1 MKKNEMLIVTVDGTE
16 VKVSTE
22 LYNHIITNLRNGIKI
37 GEAEIVKVDNRSK
50 TTTTTTKTTTAKSN
64 SKPKAKKAKDDF
76 DYDKYISI
84 AKKIGCYGNK
94 GVWKCGRSTVYKV
107 MNGELTQTQAKAE
120 IKAIVAKNGWGK

>member
-1 MKKNEMLIVTVDGTE
+1 MKKNEMIIVNGTE

-22 LYNHIITNLRNGIKI
+22 LYNHIVLNIRNGIEL
-37 GEAEIVKVDNRSK
+37 GEAEIVK
-50 TTTTTTKTTTAKSN
+50 TTKPTKTTKTGTNRSN
-64 SKPKAKKAKDDF
+64 SKPKAKKAKDEF

-120 IKAIVAKNGWGK
+120 IKAIVAKNGWDK